1 MNPDVPADPWLGLMS
16 QMANC
21 PSIHAWRHRV
31 RVMEYLMMDIHP
43 DHDHIRRVV
52 DSQERRARDTARA
65 LVRTQELSG
74 AATVPD
80 ISWPPR
86 DGTMIVMGCPA
97 GTYPGIGDEPS
108 SESEEEEELDY
119 GAVPPP
125 PPYCRPFGRGR
136 RGGRR
141 GPGGR
146 GRGRGGRGAALSY

>member
-1 MNPDVPADPWLGLMS
+1 MNPAVPADPWLGLMA
-16 QMANC
+16 QMANS
-21 PSIHAWRHRV
+21 PAIHAWRHRV
-31 RVMEYLMMDIHP
+31 RVMEYLLMDIHP

-86 DGTMIVMGCPA
+86 DGTMIVMGCPV
-97 GTYPGIGDEPS
+97 GTYPGINDPADLH
-108 SESEEEEELDY
+108 SETSEEEEDDY
-119 GAVPPP
+119 RAAPPP
-125 PPYCRPFGRGR
+125 HCRPYGRGR

-146 GRGRGGRGAALSY
+146 GRGRGRGRALAF